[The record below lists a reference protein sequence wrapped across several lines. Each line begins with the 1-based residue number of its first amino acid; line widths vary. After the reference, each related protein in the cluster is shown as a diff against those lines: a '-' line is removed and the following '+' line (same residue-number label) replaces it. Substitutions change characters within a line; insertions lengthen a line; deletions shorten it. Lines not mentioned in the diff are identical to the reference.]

1 MIELFHRPAPCIL
14 CDLLLIGCGSF
25 VCAEVVQP
33 PEAAGSSGP
42 SWLTE
47 YVWLQC
53 LHLER
58 CVPGAFEGLCQSM
71 ESGQGQWQRV
81 LGDNDPYHL
90 IGQAFTQPCKQ
101 RSFCRSVCPF
111 VSVCVS
117 VSLIVPVCLFVS
129 VCLPV
134 SQCVSVCLSLHLCLC
149 TCLSLCV
156 SVCLSVSM
164 TPDDMSQPPLTVPVS
179 IYLSVCLS
187 VSGIDSLCLLMSLD
201 LSLSCLWLT
210 NESLS
215 CLIRQCNYH

>member
-117 VSLIVPVCLFVS
+117 VCVCLSACLSVCVCVS
-129 VCLPV
+129 VSPIVFVYLPV
-134 SQCVSVCLSLHLCLC
+134 SLCF
-149 TCLSLCV
+149 CLSLC
-156 SVCLSVSM
+156 LHD
-164 TPDDMSQPPLTVPVS
+164 T
-179 IYLSVCLS
+179 
-187 VSGIDSLCLLMSLD
+187 
-201 LSLSCLWLT
+201 
-210 NESLS
+210 
-215 CLIRQCNYH
+215 R